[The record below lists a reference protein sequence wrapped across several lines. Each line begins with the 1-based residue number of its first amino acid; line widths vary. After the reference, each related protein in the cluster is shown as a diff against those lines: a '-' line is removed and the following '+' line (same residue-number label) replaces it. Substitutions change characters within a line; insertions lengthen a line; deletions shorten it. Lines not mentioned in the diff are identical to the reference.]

1 MNIYSLYVIYY
12 TRYFWWDWSQVQ
24 EQVQKF
30 NLQHQGCQE
39 WWIVQKNSFE
49 RFVGNWGNLTRGVFR
64 NLSRGGLHFL
74 SFQGGWLSTR
84 KPPKSIDFTGPGELS
99 PHCHPP
105 PEFDFNTPS
114 GKNCTHTKTDHLRF
128 AQYLWVVLFER
139 KCKKVSKFLNLPWNS
154 KKVESLKM
162 WRSKFYYCK
171 VVSMSA
177 DEYASKELHAWR
189 EETAKKDL
197 EVKSIL
203 T

>member
-39 WWIVQKNSFE
+39 WWIVQKHSFE

-99 PHCHPP
+99 PHCHTPP
-105 PEFDFNTPS
+105 
-114 GKNCTHTKTDHLRF
+114 
-128 AQYLWVVLFER
+128 
-139 KCKKVSKFLNLPWNS
+139 LNLTSIHHLEKIALTQKLIILDSHNIY
-154 KKVESLKM
+154 ELYYLKG
-162 WRSKFYYCK
+162 S
-171 VVSMSA
+171 
-177 DEYASKELHAWR
+177 
-189 EETAKKDL
+189 AKKWANF
-197 EVKSIL
+197 
-203 T
+203 